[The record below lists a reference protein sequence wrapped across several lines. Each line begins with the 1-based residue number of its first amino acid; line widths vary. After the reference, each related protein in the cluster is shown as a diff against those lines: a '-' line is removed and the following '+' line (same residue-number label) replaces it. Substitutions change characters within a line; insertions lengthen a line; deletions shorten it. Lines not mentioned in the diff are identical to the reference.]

1 MKDINIY
8 KNRFYS
14 LLESELGNVKPII
27 SEAGPYDPNADKLD
41 SQPTSSKQPTQQPAA
56 GQQMGPQNSAFERGD
71 QFLERLKSQGSTATT
86 QSSTAATPTQST
98 TAATPTQSTTAA
110 TQSNQTKTPYTKT
123 EVIKMQDALK
133 ALKLSDINPGTSDGR
148 IGPNTLG
155 AVSKLIE
162 KYNELKKSAQPAAQP
177 QPAAK

>member
-1 MKDINIY
+1 MKDINSY

-14 LLESELGNVKPII
+14 LLESELGDVKPII

-98 TAATPTQSTTAA
+98 TAAT
-110 TQSNQTKTPYTKT
+110 QSNQTKTPYTKT

-162 KYNELKKSAQPAAQP
+162 KYNELKKSAQPPAQP

>member
-1 MKDINIY
+1 MKDINSY

-14 LLESELGNVKPII
+14 LLESELGDVKPII

-71 QFLERLKSQGSTATT
+71 QFLERLKSQST
-86 QSSTAATPTQST
+86 TAATPTQST

-162 KYNELKKSAQPAAQP
+162 KYNELKKSAQPPAQP

>member
-1 MKDINIY
+1 MKDINSY

-14 LLESELGNVKPII
+14 LLESELGDVKPII

-86 QSSTAATPTQST
+86 QSS

>member
-14 LLESELGNVKPII
+14 LLKSELGDVKPII

-71 QFLERLKSQGSTATT
+71 QFLERLKSQSTTAAT
-86 QSSTAATPTQST
+86 QSSTAS
-98 TAATPTQSTTAA
+98 TPTQSTTAA
-110 TQSNQTKTPYTKT
+110 TQSNQTKTPYNKT

-133 ALKLSDINPGTSDGR
+133 ALKLSDINPGASDGR

-162 KYNELKKSAQPAAQP
+162 KYNELKKSTQPPAQP

>member
-27 SEAGPYDPNADKLD
+27 SEAGPYNPNDDQLD
-41 SQPTSSKQPTQQPAA
+41 AQPTQ
-56 GQQMGPQNSAFERGD
+56 
-71 QFLERLKSQGSTATT
+71 TATT
-86 QSSTAATPTQST
+86 QTATAATPTQ
-98 TAATPTQSTTAA
+98 TAT
-110 TQSNQTKTPYTKT
+110 TQSNQTKTPYNKT

-133 ALKLSDINPGTSDGR
+133 ALKLNDVNPGTSDGR

-155 AVSKLIE
+155 AVSKLIQ
-162 KYNELKKSAQPAAQP
+162 KYNELKKPSETAAPQQPTNTP
-177 QPAAK
+177 SK

>member
-27 SEAGPYDPNADKLD
+27 SEAGPYNPNDDQLD
-41 SQPTSSKQPTQQPAA
+41 AQPTQ
-56 GQQMGPQNSAFERGD
+56 
-71 QFLERLKSQGSTATT
+71 TAT
-86 QSSTAATPTQST
+86 
-98 TAATPTQSTTAA
+98 
-110 TQSNQTKTPYTKT
+110 TQSNQTKTPYNKT

-133 ALKLSDINPGTSDGR
+133 ALKLNDVNPGTSDGR

-155 AVSKLIE
+155 AVSKLIQ
-162 KYNELKKSAQPAAQP
+162 KYNELKKPSETAAPQQPTNTP
-177 QPAAK
+177 SK

>member
-14 LLESELGNVKPII
+14 LLESELGDVKPII

-86 QSSTAATPTQST
+86 QSS

>member
-27 SEAGPYDPNADKLD
+27 SEAGPYNPNDDQLD
-41 SQPTSSKQPTQQPAA
+41 AQPTQ
-56 GQQMGPQNSAFERGD
+56 
-71 QFLERLKSQGSTATT
+71 TATT
-86 QSSTAATPTQST
+86 QTATAATPTQT
-98 TAATPTQSTTAA
+98 ATTQTATAATPTQTAT
-110 TQSNQTKTPYTKT
+110 TQSNQTKTPYNKT

-133 ALKLSDINPGTSDGR
+133 ALKLNDVNPGTSDGR

-155 AVSKLIE
+155 AVSKLIQ
-162 KYNELKKSAQPAAQP
+162 KYNELKKPSETAAPQQPTNTP
-177 QPAAK
+177 SK